1 MQNCTKK
8 KLTILLFL
16 VQTFTLHAQHKIELS
31 GQYLTRLEQRHGY
44 RNLANLNSKSAVFF
58 TQRVR
63 LNFDYQNKYVR
74 LFTSI
79 QDARVWGNEPQAQNV
94 GSFGLHE
101 GWAEIFIKDKASI
114 KLGRQEL
121 VYDDHRLLGNLD
133 WVMAARSHDGLVIK
147 VNHKN
152 AQLHIGGGFNQSSEN
167 LIGTVYKVK
176 NYKALVF
183 GWYNQK
189 FDSSRASLSVYA
201 VADGMQINDST
212 PTTKFR
218 FTFGPRADFKYKHLN
233 ANIGAYLQAGKTI
246 TNRKILAF
254 MANVYAEYISKKISV
269 GLGYDY
275 ISGQNGSK
283 TSNTNYNAF
292 YTLYPT
298 NHKFYGHM
306 DYFLDIPTDT
316 KFGGLQDVYLRL
328 NYRPKP
334 KGMIGFDAH
343 YFFSGNKVADPA
355 LAGTYLKL
363 PLGFELDLYGTYKPW
378 DFMDVRAGYSVMA
391 ATHSMEIIKPT
402 GSRKAYQGWSF
413 IMVSL
418 RPSFFKWEKTE
429 EKK

>member
-1 MQNCTKK
+1 MITK
-8 KLTILLFL
+8 
-16 VQTFTLHAQHKIELS
+16 
-31 GQYLTRLEQRHGY
+31 
-44 RNLANLNSKSAVFF
+44 
-58 TQRVR
+58 
-63 LNFDYQNKYVR
+63 NKYIR

-176 NYKALVF
+176 NYKALAF

-254 MANVYAEYISKKISV
+254 MANVYAEFISKKITV

-275 ISGQNGSK
+275 ISGQNASK

-363 PLGFELDLYGTYKPW
+363 PLGFELDY
-378 DFMDVRAGYSVMA
+378 MA
-391 ATHSMEIIKPT
+391 HTNLGILWMYVLAI
-402 GSRKAYQGWSF
+402 Q
-413 IMVSL
+413 
-418 RPSFFKWEKTE
+418 
-429 EKK
+429 